1 MRKLLILVLII
12 ILLAALGIM
21 LTSGIAIGS
30 FEIPSIKKIIDEN
43 KDLDTKIAELNTAI
57 ENDYASARTSLD
69 TSVKTLESEKQKYQ
83 DTITYST
90 EEEIKAANQTEE
102 YEISYLWTKI
112 GLYATNNNVTI
123 QANVSSG
130 TVAGLYNISFT
141 ARGEYISISEFV
153 YAIEND
159 STLGFKI
166 EDFALVPYSEN
177 TLQAT
182 FIIRNIAIDEDSL
195 SAAGAI
201 TQTQQNNTTGSTGQE
216 SEQQNTVGV
225 DVPSAVNNIV
235 TEQQ

>member
-43 KDLDTKIAELNTAI
+43 KDLDTKIAELNTVI
-57 ENDYASARTSLD
+57 ENDDASARTSLD

-201 TQTQQNNTTGSTGQE
+201 
-216 SEQQNTVGV
+216 
-225 DVPSAVNNIV
+225 PSHAAAV
-235 TEQQ
+235 

>member
-235 TEQQ
+235 AEQQ

>member
-182 FIIRNIAIDEDSL
+182 FTIRNIAIDEDSL

-235 TEQQ
+235 AEQQ

>member
-182 FIIRNIAIDEDSL
+182 FIIRNIAIDKDSL

-235 TEQQ
+235 AEQQ

>member
-69 TSVKTLESEKQKYQ
+69 TSVKTLEAEKQKYQ

-235 TEQQ
+235 AEQQ